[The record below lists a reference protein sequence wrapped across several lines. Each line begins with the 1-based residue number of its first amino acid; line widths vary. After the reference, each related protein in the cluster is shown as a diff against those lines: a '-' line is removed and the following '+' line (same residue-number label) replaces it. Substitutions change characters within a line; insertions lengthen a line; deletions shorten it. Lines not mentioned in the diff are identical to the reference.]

1 MNPIDRP
8 VPLHAGLARIA
19 GYSAAITAETDRLLS
34 LPPAEQEAGAT
45 VTAVLSEMRAM
56 SQLLIE
62 SRAEIVAMAPP
73 SQSGAALQE
82 AGDALDIV
90 VAETERATFEIM
102 NQAER
107 AQAAA
112 VRLHEGT
119 STEIAAGL
127 AEVNEATTAI
137 VLACIFQD
145 ITGQRI
151 RKVMSTLH
159 EIEHRVAA
167 LIALMGIN
175 PADIAPT
182 PHAEPQL
189 LNGPSSA
196 AEGGLAQGAVD
207 DLFT

>member
-34 LPPAEQEAGAT
+34 LPPAEQEAGST

-90 VAETERATFEIM
+90 VTET
-102 NQAER
+102 
-107 AQAAA
+107 
-112 VRLHEGT
+112 
-119 STEIAAGL
+119 
-127 AEVNEATTAI
+127 
-137 VLACIFQD
+137 
-145 ITGQRI
+145 
-151 RKVMSTLH
+151 
-159 EIEHRVAA
+159 
-167 LIALMGIN
+167 
-175 PADIAPT
+175 
-182 PHAEPQL
+182 
-189 LNGPSSA
+189 
-196 AEGGLAQGAVD
+196 
-207 DLFT
+207 